1 MQGLRRPETVKR
13 VALNRLYELHGEG
26 AILVRSAGVASTERR
41 LHLLGPELA
50 ICWAFKRHIEMA
62 LAPLCLFIIVFQV
75 VVQLILTDTITQ
87 QNCQSVRRRDSSPR
101 YSSVRKSRFD

>member
-62 LAPLCLFIIVFQV
+62 LAPLCLFIVVFQL
-75 VVQLILTDTITQ
+75 VVQLILTDAIAQ
-87 QNCQSVRRRDSSPR
+87 QNCQSVRRPR
-101 YSSVRKSRFD
+101 FAHQSYW